1 MECSSAGFDAHDD
14 GPTLPR
20 LRYVAGT
27 DGTQNAFL
35 TCLLTDPRMGGGP
48 QRHHSISEFDGNRMP
63 PSGNAQGFY
72 ASQRYQ
78 GRPNEVE
85 QMMQAKRRMAAQ
97 RERELR
103 NYHQEQ
109 QYNRSTW

>member
-1 MECSSAGFDAHDD
+1 MVRDCVTTVD
-14 GPTLPR
+14 TLWEALSYR
-20 LRYVAGT
+20 
-27 DGTQNAFL
+27 
-35 TCLLTDPRMGGGP
+35 TCTSDPRIASGGP
-48 QRHHSISEFDGNRMP
+48 QRHHSISDFEGARGH
-63 PSGNAQGFY
+63 PSGNVQGFY